1 MILINPSQV
10 EWLILNKIADTVFT
24 TDCGEFVEVDRLGV
38 EHLEAAQKSETY
50 YLTPET
56 YNQLP
61 TEFKQLR
68 DE

>member
-1 MILINPSQV
+1 MEYLTPKQV
-10 EWLILNKIADTVFT
+10 EWLINNKIADTVFT
-24 TDCGEFVEVDRLGV
+24 TDCGEFVEVDGLGV